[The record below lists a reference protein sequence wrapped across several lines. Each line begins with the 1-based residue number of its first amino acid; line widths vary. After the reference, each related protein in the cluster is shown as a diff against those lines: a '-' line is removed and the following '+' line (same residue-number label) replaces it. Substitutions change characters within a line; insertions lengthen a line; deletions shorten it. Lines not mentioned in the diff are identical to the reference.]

1 MQTGTTQKEIRD
13 DVFPMEPSVARPEYN
28 ESIVRLQLK
37 KMLQSGAFARSK
49 RARRFLRFAVEQ
61 ALLGQPEQLK
71 EYSIGLAVF
80 DKPESFDPRMDAIV
94 RVVARRLR
102 LMVKNYYE
110 TEGRTDQLVIEFQ
123 TGSYAPKFR
132 LRPGSE
138 SGEEP
143 TGIDGFLN
151 RDIILATEPATGVKD
166 EVNSLAHEQTKEFI
180 MSQLGLPVLQLSA
193 QNAEEILR
201 RALSGGAQ
209 IFVLQQPAR
218 SVDS

>member
-1 MQTGTTQKEIRD
+1 MNLEGTSTESM
-13 DVFPMEPSVARPEYN
+13 VMEAPAMAKPEYN
-28 ESIVRLQLK
+28 EPIVRVQLK

-102 LMVKNYYE
+102 LMVKSYYE
-110 TEGRTDQLVIEFQ
+110 TEGCDDPLVIDFQ

-132 LRPGSE
+132 LRSGAESSHEFHPGDNL
-138 SGEEP
+138 P
-143 TGIDGFLN
+143 H
-151 RDIILATEPATGVKD
+151 RDMILATDSTNGNDGGALV
-166 EVNSLAHEQTKEFI
+166 HQQTKEYV
-180 MSQLGLPVLQLSA
+180 MRQLGLPLLQVSP
-193 QNAEEILR
+193 QNAEEIIR

-209 IFVLQQPAR
+209 IFVLQQALKT
-218 SVDS
+218 SDV